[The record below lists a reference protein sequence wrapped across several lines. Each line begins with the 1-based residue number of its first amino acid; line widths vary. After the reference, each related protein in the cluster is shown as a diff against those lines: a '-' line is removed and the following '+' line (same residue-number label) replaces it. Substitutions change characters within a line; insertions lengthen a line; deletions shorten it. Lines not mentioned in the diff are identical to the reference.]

1 MFVLLSNLRIQWKIH
16 ATKYYTFKFIQN
28 CVCLHFFASRNC
40 VPKWRKKFNFIWNFF
55 FLSFHITHTQ
65 EIISSQ
71 KFFFSAFKFRITQIC
86 SHYTRKTRRKKG
98 KNGFCLLTASSPF
111 NGCDTLHSFFSVF
124 FFGRV
129 KKVLMKH
136 TKDIFILQKIF
147 SWSIHIPFKNELEN
161 ASQSNSNKL
170 LNNHADIG
178 IKFVVISQK

>member
-40 VPKWRKKFNFIWNFF
+40 VPKWREKFNFIWNFF

-86 SHYTRKTRRKKG
+86 SHCTRKKRKK
-98 KNGFCLLTASSPF
+98 KKKKGFCLLTASSPF
-111 NGCDTLHSFFSVF
+111 NGCDTLHSFFFRF
-124 FFGRV
+124 FSSEGSKRC
-129 KKVLMKH
+129 LWS
-136 TKDIFILQKIF
+136 TQKIYSSYKKYSHGQF
-147 SWSIHIPFKNELEN
+147 IFHLKMNLKMRRNQIPTNY
-161 ASQSNSNKL
+161 
-170 LNNHADIG
+170 
-178 IKFVVISQK
+178 